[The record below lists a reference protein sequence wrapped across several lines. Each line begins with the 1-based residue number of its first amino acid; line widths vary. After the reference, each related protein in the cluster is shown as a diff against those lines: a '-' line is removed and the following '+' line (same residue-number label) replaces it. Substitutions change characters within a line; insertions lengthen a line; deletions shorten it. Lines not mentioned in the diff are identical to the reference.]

1 MTADREPAP
10 PGPISIVPQ
19 GDRMGVNRTDFE
31 TLPAVAR
38 VIDLPP
44 IDGRAGWAIEVAM
57 EEGYGDTLLFAPPI
71 QTSISIEPYS
81 HMPGNASLPEGHP
94 DGLEG
99 LTPGQRRTARA
110 TIRLV
115 PPASGASAS

>member
-1 MTADREPAP
+1 MTGGREPAP
-10 PGPISIVPQ
+10 QGPISIVPQ
-19 GDRMGVNRTDFE
+19 GERMGVSRTDFE
-31 TLPAVAR
+31 TMPAVAR
-38 VIDLPP
+38 VINLPP
-44 IDGRAGWAIEVAM
+44 INGQDGWTIALSMG
-57 EEGYGDTLLFAPPI
+57 EGYGDTLLFAPPI

-99 LTPGQRRTARA
+99 LAPGQTRTARA
-110 TIRLV
+110 VIRLV